1 MFSRRFFYGGPN
13 GNRTRVLDVR
23 GRRPRPL
30 DDGTITFKIWLGDQD
45 SNLDSQI
52 QSLVSCHWTIPQ
64 NLVRTKKIS
73 NLIMLNFYFSQDKL
87 FLISAEHVEKKLSG
101 GTMRVV
107 NESNCL

>member
-1 MFSRRFFYGGPN
+1 MFSGRLFSGGPN
-13 GNRTRVLDVR
+13 GSRTRVIDVR

-30 DDGTITFKIWLGDQD
+30 DDGTITKIHWLGDQD

-64 NLVRTKKIS
+64 QLVHTKKTS

-87 FLISAEHVEKKLSG
+87 LFMHVESIVTKNILSQKK
-101 GTMRVV
+101 
-107 NESNCL
+107 

>member
-1 MFSRRFFYGGPN
+1 MFSRRLFYGGPN

-30 DDGTITFKIWLGDQD
+30 DDGTIIKKYWLGDQD

-87 FLISAEHVEKKLSG
+87 LFIHVESIVTKNILSQKK
-101 GTMRVV
+101 
-107 NESNCL
+107 

>member
-1 MFSRRFFYGGPN
+1 MFSRRLFYGGPN

-30 DDGTITFKIWLGDQD
+30 DDGTIIKKYWLGDQD

-64 NLVRTKKIS
+64 QLVHTKKI
-73 NLIMLNFYFSQDKL
+73 NILIMLNFHFSQDKL
-87 FLISAEHVEKKLSG
+87 FLYPPQ
-101 GTMRVV
+101 
-107 NESNCL
+107 SNMS